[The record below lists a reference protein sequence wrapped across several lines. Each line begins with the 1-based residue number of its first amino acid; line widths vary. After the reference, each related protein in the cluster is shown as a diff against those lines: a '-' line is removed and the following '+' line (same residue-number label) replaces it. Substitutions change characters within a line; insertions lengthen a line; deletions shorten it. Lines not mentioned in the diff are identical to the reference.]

1 MSKEKFM
8 VDLDGN
14 IKSEAE
20 VAKIKVK
27 KREEN
32 LTERFERL
40 HHTYDGGPKPKHY
53 DDKSIVD
60 QEKWRSMNGLE
71 KKTPVMRPKP
81 FKNDDPT
88 TYPSQQKKRIG
99 TWEIMMELAKN
110 PKSKDDRIQAKEIRQ
125 TIYKHWNN
133 PKDRKNLG
141 EDELKLIGKHPSQ
154 RKPLEVKPIV
164 IPAVTAPIVKPVV
177 PEIPIE
183 ERIKSYVENKKQQQI
198 ENLENR
204 YGRGGLMTALK
215 DLI

>member
-8 VDLDGN
+8 VDIDGK

-20 VAKIKVK
+20 VAKVPTK

-40 HHTYDGGPKPKHY
+40 HHLHDDGPKPKHF

-60 QEKWRSMNGLE
+60 QEKWRSMSGLE

-88 TYPSQQKKRIG
+88 TYPMNQKKRIS
-99 TWEIMMELAKN
+99 TWELVMDQAKN
-110 PKSKDDRIQAKEIRQ
+110 PKTKDDRLQAKEVRQ
-125 TIYKHWNN
+125 TIYKNF
-133 PKDRKNLG
+133 KDPVMRKYLG
-141 EDELKLIGKHPSQ
+141 DDELKLIGKHPSQ
-154 RKPLEVKPIV
+154 LKPLEVKPIV
-164 IPAVTAPIVKPVV
+164 TPAVTAPIVKPEVPVV
-177 PEIPIE
+177 PIE

-198 ENLENR
+198 QNLENR